1 MASGTMQT
9 CHLPRET
16 RLAPRKPVAYSQR
29 KMPANRVSNP
39 RRDCWPQLPR
49 KLHHPPGGAPKAP
62 RVRGSRSLLAAA
74 AGQENS
80 IPQRFVETKPRNF
93 FSFLYTL
100 RHGLLTMPAFPAPCD
115 AIDLA
120 GDDFVR
126 CWSQTCA
133 SPYNASDSIGGR
145 RQHSVVSRI
154 FVPRQCRVAYP
165 PTKKKREEGE
175 PQQGLRFAE
184 SPTYSVGGLLIPC
197 HFYT

>member
-16 RLAPRKPVAYSQR
+16 RLAPRKPVACSQR

-39 RRDCWPQLPR
+39 RRDCWPQLPP

-62 RVRGSRSLLAAA
+62 RVRGSRSLLATA
-74 AGQENS
+74 AGHENS
-80 IPQRFVETKPRNF
+80 IPQRLVETKPRNF

-100 RHGLLTMPAFPAPCD
+100 RHGLLTMPAFPAPHD

-145 RQHSVVSRI
+145 RPHSVVSRI
-154 FVPRQCRVAYP
+154 FVPRQCMVAKGPLGPSRSSDTP
-165 PTKKKREEGE
+165 PPPPKPKKKKGRGRASAWT
-175 PQQGLRFAE
+175 PLR
-184 SPTYSVGGLLIPC
+184 
-197 HFYT
+197 

>member
-1 MASGTMQT
+1 MPSANRPQTPSLPAGKTSRTSANFQSYEAHRLRRVSAQWKTAALPMASSTMQT

-62 RVRGSRSLLAAA
+62 RVRGSRSLLTAAA
-74 AGQENS
+74 DQENS
-80 IPQRFVETKPRNF
+80 IPQRLVETKPRNF

-100 RHGLLTMPAFPAPCD
+100 RHSLLTMPAFPALCD

-120 GDDFVR
+120 GDGFVR
-126 CWSQTCA
+126 RWSQTCA
-133 SPYNASDSIGGR
+133 SPYNASDSIGG
-145 RQHSVVSRI
+145 
-154 FVPRQCRVAYP
+154 
-165 PTKKKREEGE
+165 
-175 PQQGLRFAE
+175 
-184 SPTYSVGGLLIPC
+184 
-197 HFYT
+197 

>member
-29 KMPANRVSNP
+29 KMPANRVYNP

-49 KLHHPPGGAPKAP
+49 KLHPPPGGTTTLT
-62 RVRGSRSLLAAA
+62 RVKGSRSFLAAA
-74 AGQENS
+74 AGRVNS
-80 IPQRFVETKPRNF
+80 IPQRFVETKPRNL

-145 RQHSVVSRI
+145 RPHFVVSRI

-165 PTKKKREEGE
+165 PPPQPRKKGKRESFNRT
-175 PQQGLRFAE
+175 PLR
-184 SPTYSVGGLLIPC
+184 
-197 HFYT
+197 

>member
-16 RLAPRKPVAYSQR
+16 RLAPRKPVACSQR

-39 RRDCWPQLPR
+39 RRDCWPQLPP

-62 RVRGSRSLLAAA
+62 RVRGSRSPLATA
-74 AGQENS
+74 AGHENS
-80 IPQRFVETKPRNF
+80 IPQRLVETKPRNL

-100 RHGLLTMPAFPAPCD
+100 RHGLLTMPAFPAPHD

-145 RQHSVVSRI
+145 RPHSVVSRI
-154 FVPRQCRVAYP
+154 FVPRQCMVAKGP
-165 PTKKKREEGE
+165 LGPKPNQKKGRGRASAGT
-175 PQQGLRFAE
+175 PLR
-184 SPTYSVGGLLIPC
+184 
-197 HFYT
+197 

>member
-1 MASGTMQT
+1 MASSTMQT

-16 RLAPRKPVAYSQR
+16 RHAPRKPIAYSQR
-29 KMPANRVSNP
+29 KMPANRVTNP

-49 KLHHPPGGAPKAP
+49 KPHHPPGGAPKAP

-80 IPQRFVETKPRNF
+80 IPQRLIETKPRNF

-126 CWSQTCA
+126 RRSQTCA
-133 SPYNASDSIGGR
+133 SPYNASDSIGG
-145 RQHSVVSRI
+145 
-154 FVPRQCRVAYP
+154 
-165 PTKKKREEGE
+165 
-175 PQQGLRFAE
+175 
-184 SPTYSVGGLLIPC
+184 
-197 HFYT
+197 

>member
-16 RLAPRKPVAYSQR
+16 RLAPRKPVACSQR

-39 RRDCWPQLPR
+39 RRDCWPQLPP

-80 IPQRFVETKPRNF
+80 IPQRLIETKPRNF

-100 RHGLLTMPAFPAPCD
+100 RHGLLTMPAFPAPRD

-145 RQHSVVSRI
+145 RPHSVVSRI
-154 FVPRQCRVAYP
+154 FVPRQCMGRKGTPWAQPGVGHP
-165 PTKKKREEGE
+165 PPPKTKKKKGRG
-175 PQQGLRFAE
+175 RA
-184 SPTYSVGGLLIPC
+184 
-197 HFYT
+197 